1 MTVIN
6 NIIIILIFV
15 IITVI
20 VMITITILSVRCDG
34 RTDCEDGT
42 DEADCKV
49 FVTSVGYN
57 KLLIPP
63 ADEEK
68 LTIDIN
74 VEINAITAIN
84 EIENFFRV
92 KSTFERIWC
101 DRRLT
106 YYNLKK
112 TASQNKIS
120 ILERE
125 SIWKSWL
132 TYENVESTAKVM
144 KTDGPDKMSIIP
156 SNLSDFKYGDNTY
169 LRNTKVFEGAK
180 NAIIDVKHYTIDWL
194 CDFHMEW
201 YPFDTQSCTMQIINE
216 EEAIDFRQTNIT
228 YLGPQELPQ
237 HTVHDVKMCCKTSPK
252 GQLIVVEVILG
263 QPLFTSF
270 LTTTLP
276 TGMLIMISQMAT
288 AFSSDYLDMI
298 IQVNL
303 TVFLVLATL

>member
-6 NIIIILIFV
+6 IILI
-15 IITVI
+15 IL
-20 VMITITILSVRCDG
+20 ILSVRCDG

-42 DEADCKV
+42 DEAECKV

-74 VEINAITAIN
+74 VEINAITEIN

-92 KSTFERIWC
+92 KSTFERIWF

-112 TASQNKIS
+112 TENKIS

-132 TYENVESTAKVM
+132 TYENVESTAKVL

-169 LRNTKVFEGAK
+169 LRNTQVFEGAK

-201 YPFDTQSCTMQIINE
+201 YPFDTQSCTMQIINDD
-216 EEAIDFRQTNIT
+216 EAIDFRQNNIT
-228 YLGPQELPQ
+228 YSGPQELPQ

-263 QPLFTSF
+263 RPLFTSF